1 MELPEYA
8 TRDSFGYVHV
18 QTAAEAIMVSDYVSD
33 SDTVIV
39 DDATQA
45 AVLDKILK
53 RVYGR

>member
-8 TRDSFGYVHV
+8 TRDSFGLVHV
-18 QTAAEAIMVSDYVSD
+18 QTAADAIRVSDYVSD

-39 DDATQA
+39 DDPTEA